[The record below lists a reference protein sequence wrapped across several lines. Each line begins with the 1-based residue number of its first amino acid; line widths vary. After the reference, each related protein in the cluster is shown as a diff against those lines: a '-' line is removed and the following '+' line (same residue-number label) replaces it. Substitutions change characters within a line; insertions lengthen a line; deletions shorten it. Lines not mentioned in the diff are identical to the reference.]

1 MFAKC
6 WHLNLI
12 ANLKINKL
20 KWQKCWVPSEDND
33 DVVNVDDG
41 DDGVDGTQLTRVSD
55 SDDQCPNTLTRYYKV
70 NMRPRSS
77 NRHHHQ
83 LFEGKI
89 NTCKF
94 LQIKYF
100 PPDPLAKMDLCFLP
114 PPLSANLHGLWRV
127 MDKTWFN
134 YANYADQDIRGRLS
148 KPPLF
153 YVLRNL

>member
-1 MFAKC
+1 M
-6 WHLNLI
+6 
-12 ANLKINKL
+12 
-20 KWQKCWVPSEDND
+20 PSEDND

-100 PPDPLAKMDLCFLP
+100 PPDKLPRWISASYSTSLRQPSRSGLA
-114 PPLSANLHGLWRV
+114 NG
-127 MDKTWFN
+127 
-134 YANYADQDIRGRLS
+134 
-148 KPPLF
+148 
-153 YVLRNL
+153 